1 MLLAVDSSPASARRR
16 PTANPDATTRTVCI
30 WGYSQATGAP
40 AAMYRDITSYY
51 QYTTPRN
58 PFSVVN
64 ARNDD
69 TVHLHIDYGDG
80 DTVCCLNPNESVG
93 SIGTITGI
101 RIDAR
106 SSC

>member
-1 MLLAVDSSPASARRR
+1 L
-16 PTANPDATTRTVCI
+16 
-30 WGYSQATGAP
+30 
-40 AAMYRDITSYY
+40 
-51 QYTTPRN
+51 
-58 PFSVVN
+58 VN
-64 ARNDD
+64 TRNDD